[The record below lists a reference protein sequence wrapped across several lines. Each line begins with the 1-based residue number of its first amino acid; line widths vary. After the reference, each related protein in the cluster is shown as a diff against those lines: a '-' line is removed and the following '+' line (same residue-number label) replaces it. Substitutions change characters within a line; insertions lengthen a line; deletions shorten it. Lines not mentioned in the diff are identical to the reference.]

1 VTTPKRVQF
10 FIRKNDNFSRAEQM
24 KNLESGVSAE
34 VLARDYGV
42 TGATLYNWKP
52 KYRGMAVSQVRRLKK
67 LEEENWK

>member
-1 VTTPKRVQF
+1 
-10 FIRKNDNFSRAEQM
+10 M